1 MGEAMD
7 IRQGISFC
15 PSVNV
20 YSGDYEDTKD
30 SDIVIITVGIARK
43 PNQTRI
49 DLAKTNVNI
58 MKSVLPEITK
68 YCPDAVYV
76 IVSNPVDILTYTVH
90 KYGGIPKNRII
101 GSGTMLDSA
110 RLRSIVADKLGVS
123 ADSIHAYVFG
133 EHGDSSFIPWSV
145 ANVSNV
151 PIKDCHRLI
160 HTPGITNPELN
171 LEEIE
176 QYVRKSGGR
185 VIARKGATFYAVS
198 VSVCHICKS
207 IFSGIDTT
215 MTVSTMM
222 NGEYGIND
230 VCLSTLNLVG
240 RNGVR
245 DKINVPLTDE
255 EIGKLRLSAETLKGV
270 ISGLQI

>member
-1 MGEAMD
+1 MKNSSEKKGRKITILGAGNVGATIAYTLTLKGVCSELVLVDINKPKAMGEAMD

-90 KYGGIPKNRII
+90 KYGGIPKKR
-101 GSGTMLDSA
+101 
-110 RLRSIVADKLGVS
+110 RQ
-123 ADSIHAYVFG
+123 H
-133 EHGDSSFIPWSV
+133 P
-145 ANVSNV
+145 
-151 PIKDCHRLI
+151 
-160 HTPGITNPELN
+160 
-171 LEEIE
+171 
-176 QYVRKSGGR
+176 
-185 VIARKGATFYAVS
+185 
-198 VSVCHICKS
+198 
-207 IFSGIDTT
+207 
-215 MTVSTMM
+215 
-222 NGEYGIND
+222 
-230 VCLSTLNLVG
+230 
-240 RNGVR
+240 
-245 DKINVPLTDE
+245 
-255 EIGKLRLSAETLKGV
+255 
-270 ISGLQI
+270 